1 MKNKAHME
9 IFSLLLFCSGL
20 FAVKHSLKYFVTG
33 SSGVPNIPEFVGVLM
48 VDGIQTGYCDSSSKT
63 LQPQQDWAKKL
74 LENNT
79 QQRDWYNKKCFED
92 QPKLFK
98 DTIFSLK
105 QQFNQSDAV
114 HILQIIE
121 GCEWDENTGEVTGVL
136 LYAYNGEAFMDF
148 DLKTLT
154 WIALKP
160 EAVITKQKW
169 DTDRLRIKHKEND
182 LTNICPAYLKMYVDH
197 KKGFSQKKVLPSVFL
212 LQKTPS
218 SPVSCHATGFYPGRA
233 VMFWRKDG
241 EELHKGLDPGKI
253 LTNNDDTFQMSVDLI
268 VSSITPEDWRK
279 YECVFQLSGV
289 EDIVTKPN
297 EAVIRTNTEENIRK
311 ENASSMMI
319 PIIAAVV
326 VLVLILGAAVG
337 FADYKKKKKSDTEP
351 SPGNTFELEILISE
365 RLNPEP
371 AQTNTAHY

>member
-1 MKNKAHME
+1 M
-9 IFSLLLFCSGL
+9 
-20 FAVKHSLKYFVTG
+20 FACFIYFLTHTCPTVKHSLKNLVTG
-33 SSGVPNIPEFVGVLM
+33 SYGIPIIPDFVGVLM

-105 QQFNQSDAV
+105 QQFNQGDAV
-114 HILQIIE
+114 HILQMIE

-136 LYAYNGEAFMDF
+136 LYGYNGEAFMDF

-233 VMFWRKDG
+233 VMSWRKDG
-241 EELHKGLDPGKI
+241 EELHEGVALGEI
-253 LTNNDDTFQMSVDLI
+253 LPNNDETFQMCVDLN
-268 VSSITPEDWRK
+268 VSSVTTEDWSR
-279 YECVFQLSGV
+279 YDCVFQLSDGD
-289 EDIVTKPN
+289 DIITKLDKK
-297 EAVIRTNTEENIRK
+297 VIRTNCGKIIPVIGENPSDR
-311 ENASSMMI
+311 MI
-319 PIIAAVV
+319 SIIAAVV
-326 VLVLILGAAVG
+326 VPVLLILFAVVG
-337 FADYKKKKKSDTEP
+337 FAVYKKRKGQRIKGAEFINEP
-351 SPGNTFELEILISE
+351 GPAVHGSVILF
-365 RLNPEP
+365 LW
-371 AQTNTAHY
+371 YCLY

>member
-337 FADYKKKKKSDTEP
+337 FADYKKKK
-351 SPGNTFELEILISE
+351 SE
-365 RLNPEP
+365 KR
-371 AQTNTAHY
+371 Y

>member
-1 MKNKAHME
+1 M
-9 IFSLLLFCSGL
+9 
-20 FAVKHSLKYFVTG
+20 FACFIYFLTHTCPTVKHSLKNLVTG
-33 SSGVPNIPEFVGVLM
+33 SYGIPIIPDFVGVLM

-105 QQFNQSDAV
+105 QQFNQGDAV
-114 HILQIIE
+114 HILQMIE

-136 LYAYNGEAFMDF
+136 LYGYNGEAFMDF

-233 VMFWRKDG
+233 VMSWRKDG
-241 EELHKGLDPGKI
+241 EELHEGVALGEI
-253 LTNNDDTFQMSVDLI
+253 LPNNDETFQMCVDLN
-268 VSSITPEDWRK
+268 VSSVTTEDWSR
-279 YECVFQLSGV
+279 YDCVFQLSDGD
-289 EDIVTKPN
+289 DIITKLDKK
-297 EAVIRTNTEENIRK
+297 VIRTNCGKIIPVIVLPSVSLLQKTPSSPVSCQATGFYPDRAVMFWRK
-311 ENASSMMI
+311 DGVHYHQTGQNSDQDQ
-319 PIIAAVV
+319 
-326 VLVLILGAAVG
+326 LG
-337 FADYKKKKKSDTEP
+337 
-351 SPGNTFELEILISE
+351 
-365 RLNPEP
+365 
-371 AQTNTAHY
+371 

>member
-1 MKNKAHME
+1 MLTE
-9 IFSLLLFCSGL
+9 CLIFLRM
-20 FAVKHSLKYFVTG
+20 FACFIYFLTHTCPTVKHSLKYFVTG

-105 QQFNQSDAV
+105 QQFNQGDGVVFSM
-114 HILQIIE
+114 IE

-136 LYAYNGEAFMDF
+136 LYGYNGEAFMDF

-197 KKGFSQKKVLPSVFL
+197 NKGFSQKKVLPSVFL

-233 VMFWRKDG
+233 EMMWRKDG
-241 EELHKGLDPGKI
+241 EELHEGVALGEI
-253 LTNNDDTFQMSVDLI
+253 LPNNDETFQMSVDLN

-279 YECVFQLSGV
+279 YKCVFQLCGV
-289 EDIVTKPN
+289 EDIVMKLN

-311 ENASSMMI
+311 
-319 PIIAAVV
+319 VV

-337 FADYKKKKKSDTEP
+337 FADYKKKK
-351 SPGNTFELEILISE
+351 SE
-365 RLNPEP
+365 
-371 AQTNTAHY
+371 

>member
-1 MKNKAHME
+1 RCTGH
-9 IFSLLLFCSGL
+9 FLLCGGQHCY
-20 FAVKHSLKYFVTG
+20 AMKHSLKNLVTG
-33 SSGVPNIPEFVGVLM
+33 SYGIPIIPDFVGVLM

-79 QQRDWYNKKCFED
+79 QQFTAISYFMFV
-92 QPKLFK
+92 P
-98 DTIFSLK
+98 S
-105 QQFNQSDAV
+105 AV
-114 HILQIIE
+114 HILQMIE

-136 LYAYNGEAFMDF
+136 LYGYNGEAFMDF

-233 VMFWRKDG
+233 VMSWRKDG
-241 EELHKGLDPGKI
+241 EELHEGVALGEI
-253 LTNNDDTFQMSVDLI
+253 LPNNDETFQMCVDLN
-268 VSSITPEDWRK
+268 VSSVTTEDWSR
-279 YECVFQLSGV
+279 YDCVFQLSDGD
-289 EDIVTKPN
+289 DIITKLDKK
-297 EAVIRTNTEENIRK
+297 VIRTNCGKI
-311 ENASSMMI
+311 I
-319 PIIAAVV
+319 PVIVV
-326 VLVLILGAAVG
+326 VPVLLILFAVVG
-337 FADYKKKKKSDTEP
+337 FAVYKKRKGQRIKGAEFINEP
-351 SPGNTFELEILISE
+351 GPAVHGSVILF
-365 RLNPEP
+365 LW
-371 AQTNTAHY
+371 YCLY

>member
-1 MKNKAHME
+1 MKDKVHME

-20 FAVKHSLKYFVTG
+20 FAVKHSLKNLVTG
-33 SSGVPNIPEFVGVLM
+33 SYGIPIIPDFVGVLM

-105 QQFNQSDAV
+105 QQFNQAV
-114 HILQIIE
+114 HILQMIE

-136 LYAYNGEAFMDF
+136 LYGYNGEAFMDF

-233 VMFWRKDG
+233 VMSWRKDG
-241 EELHKGLDPGKI
+241 EELHEGVALGEI
-253 LTNNDDTFQMSVDLI
+253 LPNNDETFQMCVDLN
-268 VSSITPEDWRK
+268 VSSVTTEDWSR
-279 YECVFQLSGV
+279 YDCVFQLSDGD
-289 EDIVTKPN
+289 DIITKLDKK
-297 EAVIRTNTEENIRK
+297 VIRTNCGKIIPVIENPSDR
-311 ENASSMMI
+311 MI
-319 PIIAAVV
+319 SIIAAVV
-326 VLVLILGAAVG
+326 VPVLLILFAVVG
-337 FADYKKKKKSDTEP
+337 FAVYKKRKETQVHLCLA
-351 SPGNTFELEILISE
+351 TL
-365 RLNPEP
+365 LNCWR
-371 AQTNTAHY
+371 N